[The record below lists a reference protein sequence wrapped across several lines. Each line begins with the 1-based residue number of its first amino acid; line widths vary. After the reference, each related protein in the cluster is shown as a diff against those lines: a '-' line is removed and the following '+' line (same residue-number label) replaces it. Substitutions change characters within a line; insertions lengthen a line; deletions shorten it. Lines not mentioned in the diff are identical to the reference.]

1 MDRVSV
7 VIPTYNRQEFLA
19 DAIDS
24 VLSQTIEPFE
34 IIVIDDGSTD
44 SSEDLLKKY
53 GDEIKVIRQENSGVS
68 VARNVGIKS
77 AHGSLIAFLDSDD
90 IWLPGKLEREMEVFD
105 RDQNI
110 ALVHSDIFLVADS
123 VRTRPRSGR
132 ERFSG
137 SCYAEFFSESP
148 AFPILSTVIVRASA
162 LRHVGYFDERLRT
175 SEDIDLWLRVSR
187 AYRFAFIKEPLVLR
201 RIHGQNL
208 TSDMAK
214 FFVTDLI
221 VYEKAMSEDPGVLQL
236 VGRSAY
242 FKRLGDS
249 AYLAGYWTYKRG
261 NDTLARGFLWK
272 SICYAK
278 WNAKTWVLFF
288 WTIVP
293 RVLRLWVLRLRD
305 LMIRSENSGV

>member
-19 DAIDS
+19 DAINS
-24 VLSQTIEPFE
+24 VLSQTIKPFE

-44 SSEDLLKKY
+44 ASEDVLKKY
-53 GDEIKVIRQENSGVS
+53 GDQIKLIRQENSGVS
-68 VARNVGIKS
+68 VARNVGIKA

-90 IWLPGKLEREMEVFD
+90 MWLPGKLERELEFFE
-105 RDQNI
+105 RDLNL
-110 ALVHSDIFLVADS
+110 ALVHSDVFLVSDN
-123 VRTRPRSGR
+123 VRTRPRAGR

-162 LRHVGYFDERLRT
+162 LRRVGYFDERLRT

-187 AYRFAFIKEPLVLR
+187 AHLFAFITEPLVLR

-214 FFVTDLI
+214 FFATDLI
-221 VYEKAMSEDPGVLQL
+221 VYEKAMSEDPGVLRL
-236 VGRSAY
+236 VGRSPY
-242 FKRLGDS
+242 FKRLGVS

-261 NDTLARGFLWK
+261 NDTLARRFLLK
-272 SICYAK
+272 SIYYAK
-278 WNAKTWVLFF
+278 WNAKTWILLF

-293 RVLRLWVLRLRD
+293 KVLRTWMLRLRD
-305 LMIRSENSGV
+305 LMKRSQISGV